1 MKEPLL
7 NIENLTVSFDMY
19 DRGFEKKR
27 LEVIH
32 SLSLQVYDGEILA
45 VVGASGSGK
54 SLLANAV
61 LGILPG
67 NSQVSGEMIYD
78 GIMLDADRQKKLR

>member
-67 NSQVSGEMIYD
+67 NSQVSGEMI
-78 GIMLDADRQKKLR
+78 